1 MRTRIRRF
9 LAPNLRGC
17 PRLAALAA
25 SLVLSAC
32 LTAAALRSRDCSWVA
47 WLSLLPLFWA
57 VRSLRPTAAAL
68 CGAFWGAWLYLCS
81 TAGPAPPVAST
92 PLALGLLTAVP
103 AIYAGLC
110 SRLTRRIG
118 FNPLMLALGWILV
131 EMALKPL
138 GLDQGLLASTQ
149 SDATHVPWISRLL
162 GSVFVAA
169 LVVCANASL
178 VGILSGARL
187 SFPASRSL
195 GGSPNAGARA
205 LAQVVLPIQSWT
217 LRQAQPRAPPIQV
230 VVPAW
235 NLVGSAHL

>member
-9 LAPNLRGC
+9 LAQNLRGC

-149 SDATHVPWISRLL
+149 SDATHVHWIGRLL
-162 GSVFVAA
+162 GYVFVAA
-169 LVVCANASL
+169 LVVCANASRL
-178 VGILSGARL
+178 ALLGSG
-187 SFPASRSL
+187 RSKSL
-195 GGSPNAGARA
+195 PQTPLPGLPNSEACHPSSVCLRF
-205 LAQVVLPIQSWT
+205 LA
-217 LRQAQPRAPPIQV
+217 LRQAYPRAPPSQSV
-230 VVPAW
+230 A
-235 NLVGSAHL
+235 G